1 MQLLRNQYHWLWAIV
16 LTLIVSSYVVA
27 QERPLQTNPVSEL
40 ADALISAKTEQDRD
54 ALLKQKNALL
64 TVELRKALV
73 LRADGFI
80 KESEYPQAK
89 DVLAIAGMVAE
100 RVGDKSGAA
109 DVLRYAARVDHL
121 LANNALA
128 LERLHQA
135 VLIYRV
141 LGDKAGV
148 GRTLL
153 DIAKINNELRE
164 RAAALASIQ
173 EAITQ
178 FEALDSKPDI
188 TSALNTMAGIYL
200 DGDQGDLALQLFE
213 KSLRIDPSAAN
224 SLKVATAFYYKT
236 DYVRAVQYYRQA
248 LAGFEKEQNL
258 TGYRDT
264 LYLLAS
270 AYSEQ
275 ANYELAFGY
284 QIQSLRLE
292 QEYGNKESVAAGYMS
307 LGDTYMHL
315 GNLSLAADSY
325 QRSLDIEKELGNK
338 IGTGIRLANLG
349 VILEMQGNLDPALER
364 YQESLTQL
372 TAADFSKGAARVLS
386 HIGNVY
392 FAQRKYSAALSSFQ
406 ESLALSQA
414 EGNKL
419 AIANAFLNVGM
430 GRVALGKSV
439 DALEDDQEALALV
452 EGLGIKEEI
461 SNALVNL
468 AGVQGLLGDRR
479 AALADSLRAVA
490 LSKQTSNLGI
500 QCAAWFQLGKAYQ
513 DLNRPDEARDAFE
526 QAVSASEATSKMN
539 GVQSSERN
547 SSYPF
552 IALMSLL
559 IDQNKIADALSFAER
574 AKAQV
579 LRNILRSGDAKIVKE
594 ETADEQEEE
603 LRLAGI
609 LLSLTTKLNQENQRD
624 PVDHALKESLDARLR
639 KARLEY
645 GEFQAKLYKTHP
657 KLRVYRGAL
666 APPTPE
672 TIKALVPDANTA
684 LAEYVVTDN
693 RTYLFVLSGQRPSET
708 RTRGSSLVLN
718 VYALPLGE
726 RELADRVARF
736 RELIRKRGKNLS
748 SAAAELYDLLVK
760 PAQKQLDGKRNVIV
774 VPDGQLWALP
784 FPALKPRENR
794 YLIEDLAISYA
805 PSLSALKEMMTQ
817 QDARAGNHAAGSAVL
832 ALGNPLLT
840 ADVLNY
846 LNPGQRQ
853 IALDFGTQLAQEV
866 AGIRD
871 GYGGSVKTLT
881 GREATADNLRQEAG
895 PYRILHF
902 ATPALL
908 DDASPMYSSIGL
920 SAASPKGEGLLQPK
934 QIMAL
939 DLQAD
944 LVVLSAAS
952 TSPNHNRMGSGIIG
966 MTWAWFV
973 AGGSSVL
980 LSQWRDQSGAPVNL
994 MTEFYRGVKTRPPG
1008 QSPNHSRS
1016 EALRG
1021 AMLKLLRDGVHQEPY
1036 YWSGFMLLGD
1046 RR

>member
-1 MQLLRNQYHWLWAIV
+1 MQLLRNQHHCLWAIV

-27 QERPLQTNPVSEL
+27 QEKPLQTNPVSEL
-40 ADALISAKTEQDRD
+40 ADALISAKTAQDRD
-54 ALLKQKNALL
+54 ALLRQNNALL
-64 TVELRKALV
+64 TVDLRKALV

-80 KESEYPQAK
+80 KESDYPKAK

-109 DVLRYAARVDHL
+109 DVLRYVARVDHL

-135 VLIYRV
+135 VLIYRG
-141 LGDKAGV
+141 LGDRAGV

-178 FEALDSKPDI
+178 FGALDSKPDI

-200 DGDQGDLALQLFE
+200 DGDQGDLAVQIFE

-224 SLKVATAFYYKT
+224 SQKVATAFYYKT

-258 TGYRDT
+258 SGYRDT
-264 LYLLAS
+264 LYQLAS

-275 ANYELAFGY
+275 ANYELAFAY
-284 QIQSLRLE
+284 QIQSLKLA

-307 LGDTYMHL
+307 LGDTYMQL
-315 GNLSLAADSY
+315 GNLSLAVDSY

-349 VILEMQGNLDPALER
+349 VILEMQGNLDPALAR

-372 TAADFSKGAARVLS
+372 RAADFSKGTARVLS
-386 HIGNVY
+386 HIGNIY

-414 EGNKL
+414 EGDKL
-419 AIANAFLNVGM
+419 ATANAFLNVGM
-430 GRVALGKSV
+430 VRVALGKSA
-439 DALEDDQEALALV
+439 DALEDDQKALALV
-452 EGLGIKEEI
+452 EGLGINEEI

-479 AALADSLRAVA
+479 AALADSLGAVA
-490 LSKQTSNLGI
+490 LSKPTSNLGI
-500 QCAAWFQLGKAYQ
+500 QSAAWFQLGKAYQ
-513 DLNRPDEARDAFE
+513 DLNRLDEARDAFE
-526 QAVSASEATSKMN
+526 QAVSASEATSKL
-539 GVQSSERN
+539 GVQGSERN

-552 IALMSLL
+552 IAMMSLL
-559 IDQNKIADALSFAER
+559 IDQNKVADALSFAER

-594 ETADEQEEE
+594 ETANEQEEE
-603 LRLAGI
+603 LRLAGMV
-609 LLSLTTKLNQENQRD
+609 LSLTTKLNQENQRD

-672 TIKALVPDANTA
+672 TIESLVPDANTA
-684 LAEYVVTDN
+684 LTEYVVTDT
-693 RTYLFVLSGQRPSET
+693 RTYLFVLSGQRLSET
-708 RTRGSSLVLN
+708 RTHGSSPVLN
-718 VYALPLGE
+718 VYALPVGE

-736 RELIRKRGKNLS
+736 RELIRERGKNLS
-748 SAAAELYDLLVK
+748 SAAAELYDLLLK
-760 PAQKQLDGKRNVIV
+760 PAQKQLDGKKNLIVI
-774 VPDGQLWALP
+774 PDGQLWALP
-784 FPALKPRENR
+784 FPALKPGENR
-794 YLIEDLAISYA
+794 YLIEDHAISYA
-805 PSLSALKEMMTQ
+805 PSLSVLKEMMTQ
-817 QDARAGNHAAGSAVL
+817 QDERAGAHAAGSSVVAF
-832 ALGNPLLT
+832 GNPLLT
-840 ADVLNY
+840 ADVLKY
-846 LNPGQRQ
+846 LNPGQGQ
-853 IALDFGTQLAQEV
+853 ITLDFGTQLAQEV

-871 GYGGSVKTLT
+871 SYGGSVKSLT

-902 ATPALL
+902 ATPAFL

-939 DLQAD
+939 DLKAD

-952 TSPNHNRMGSGIIG
+952 TSPSNNRMGSGIIA

-980 LSQWRDQSGAPVNL
+980 LSHWRDQSVAPVDL
-994 MTEFYRGVKTRPPG
+994 MTEFYREMKTRPLG

-1036 YWSGFMLLGD
+1036 YWSGFMLLGNG
-1046 RR
+1046 R